1 MIAKQGW
8 FKRRKYTGWGFSP
21 ATWQGWVYLTV
32 LLLPFALISSIKIV
46 TPAIIVTIT
55 AVWFLVLILAFID
68 IALSI
73 KKDERE
79 TIHEAIADR
88 NALWAMLAA
97 LIAGIG
103 YEASK
108 GIVEGVAKVDP
119 VILIALASGLIVKA
133 LSNIYLDRKN

>member
-32 LLLPFALISSIKIV
+32 LLVPFALISSIKIV

>member
-21 ATWQGWVYLTV
+21 ATWQGWVYLII
-32 LLLPFALISSIKIV
+32 LLLPLVLISSIKIV
-46 TPAIIVTIT
+46 TPAIIITIT
-55 AVWFLVLILAFID
+55 AIWLLVLILAFID

-88 NALWAMLAA
+88 NALWAVLAA
-97 LIAGIG
+97 LTAGIG
-103 YEASK
+103 YEASR
-108 GIVEGVAKVDP
+108 GITEGAAKVDP